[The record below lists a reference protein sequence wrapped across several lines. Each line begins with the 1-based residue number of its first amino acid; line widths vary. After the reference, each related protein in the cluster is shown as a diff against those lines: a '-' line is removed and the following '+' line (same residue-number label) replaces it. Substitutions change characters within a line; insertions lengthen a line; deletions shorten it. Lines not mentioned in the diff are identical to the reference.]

1 MRVSVCTSV
10 LNQSEYLKKMIESVR
25 AQTFEDWELIVVDD
39 GSTEDIEGEVKAF
52 NDPRIRYHKFPTNRG
67 IPHGMN
73 WALTHA
79 LGDYVQ
85 PLSADEWIEKDKF
98 KIQVEFLDSHPE
110 IGCVWGLPGKGEM
123 GERPLWEQNVLRA
136 HNRSKEAWV
145 RTLINLENI
154 PIGGASML
162 MRRSIVEDIGVF
174 DPDIFYCSD
183 LEWFVRF
190 FKKYEGM
197 VLPFRWAD
205 ADQPDTRLT
214 APKPDSA
221 EKFAKDVLKVRK
233 KHQVSLPPKE
243 GKVTVG
249 IPVFNMAKFIP
260 QAIDS
265 VLNQIFKN
273 VEILV
278 LDDASTDNLAEV
290 LTPYADKI
298 KYFKFDENRGTIKAI
313 NQMASL
319 ATGEFYVSLAAD
331 DLIEPNYLEKA
342 LIEFKNDPW
351 LEFVASQTDFIGEN
365 GNTYAEDHPFKTIPK
380 AANKPREQWL
390 HHMYYGNV
398 YFGVGMYR
406 TKTLKQVGGWGEHG
420 VLTDYE
426 MYLKLLQ
433 RENIKII
440 EEPLTHTRIHGENK
454 SLLKPEEAKKLRQRY
469 HDARIPYYQPRLKVV
484 IATPFYEMRGF
495 SPYIQS
501 LYYTCKLLTQLG
513 IEHEWWELSGDSYV
527 DRAKNTIT
535 NKFLE
540 DPDATDLFI
549 IDSDMQ
555 WNPDA
560 IVKVLQLPEQIV
572 MGSYPQK
579 NSWEKWT
586 SIPTLKEENGKL
598 HPIGRVLP
606 DGTALIQAEYV
617 SGGFIRMKR
626 DCLQKYKDGY
636 KDLIYVDP
644 SADPSCQDRVY
655 TEFYTCELKDGLR
668 WGEDRVFGKRM
679 KALGIESFIYPNIH
693 FGHYGIKGWHG
704 NYDTFLRNP
713 QVAA

>member
-1 MRVSVCTSV
+1 MKVSVCTSV
-10 LNQSEYLKKMIESVR
+10 LNQSTYLKKMIESVK
-25 AQTFEDWELIVVDD
+25 AQSFEDWELVIVDD
-39 GSTEDIEGEVKAF
+39 GSTEDIEGVIREF
-52 NDPRIRYHKFPTNRG
+52 NDPRIRLHKFPTNRG
-67 IPHGMN
+67 IPHGLN

-79 LGDYVQ
+79 LGEYVQ
-85 PLSADEWIEKDKF
+85 PLSADEWIEKDKL
-98 KIQVEFLDSHPE
+98 KIQVEFMDSHPE
-110 IGCVWGLPGKGEM
+110 IGCVWGLPGKGLM
-123 GERPLWEQNVLRA
+123 GERPLWEQNTLRA
-136 HNRSKEAWV
+136 HNRSSEAWV
-145 RTLINLENI
+145 RTLLTLDNI

-162 MRRSIVEDIGVF
+162 MRKSIVEDIGVF
-174 DPDIFYCSD
+174 DPQIFYCSD

-197 VLPFRWAD
+197 VLPYRWAD

-221 EKFAKDVLKVRK
+221 EKFAKDIMLVRK
-233 KHQVSLPPKE
+233 KHQVKLPPIE

-260 QAIDS
+260 QALDS
-265 VLNQIFKN
+265 VLNQTYKDL
-273 VEILV
+273 EILV

-290 LTPYADKI
+290 LTPYAEKI
-298 KYFKFDENRGTIKAI
+298 KYLKFDENRGTVKAI

-331 DLIEPNYLEKA
+331 DLIEPNFIEKA
-342 LIEFKNDPW
+342 LGEFKKDAW
-351 LEFVASQTDFIGEN
+351 LEFVASQTDFINEEGKPF
-365 GNTYAEDHPFKTIPK
+365 ADDHPFKNIPK
-380 AANKPREQWL
+380 AANKSRDQWL
-390 HHMYYGNV
+390 THMYYGNV

-406 TKTLKQVGGWGEHG
+406 TKTIKSVGGWGDHG

-454 SLLKPEEAKKLRQRY
+454 SLLKPEESRKLKQRY
-469 HDARIPYYQPRLKVV
+469 HDAKIPYYQPRMKV
-484 IATPFYEMRGF
+484 ILATPFYEMRGF

-501 LYYTCKLLTQLG
+501 MVYTTKVLTQLG
-513 IEHEWWELSGDSYV
+513 IEWEWHELSGDSYV

-535 NKFLE
+535 MRFLE

-560 IVKVLQLPEQIV
+560 LIKILQLPEQIV

-579 NSWEKWT
+579 NSWDKWT
-586 SIPTLKEENGKL
+586 SIPVLKEENGKH
-598 HPIGRVLP
+598 HPVGRVLP
-606 DGTALIQAEYV
+606 DGTALIQAEYI

-626 DCLQKYKDGY
+626 ECLVKFKDHYKDMTY
-636 KDLIYVDP
+636 QDS
-644 SADPSCQDRVY
+644 SADPSYPERLY
-655 TEFYTCELKDGLR
+655 TEFYTCERADGLR

-679 KALGIESFIYPNIH
+679 RAIGVEGYIYPNIH
-693 FGHYGIKGWHG
+693 FGHYGIKGWMG

-713 QVAA
+713 PKAA